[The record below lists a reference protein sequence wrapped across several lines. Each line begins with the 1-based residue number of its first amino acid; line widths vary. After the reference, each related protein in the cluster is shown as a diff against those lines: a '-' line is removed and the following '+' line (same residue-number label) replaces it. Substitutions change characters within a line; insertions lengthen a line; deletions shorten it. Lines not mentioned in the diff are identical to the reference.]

1 MEFRWSGFVG
11 PLAML
16 PVSVVSSKSEDFN
29 LTAESPT
36 GVWDN
41 RGRVNIRMP
50 LAQLPA
56 LPGAEH
62 DFISIPV
69 ATVVWVLFSIVY
81 LGTRLKSGRKI
92 PGRRLIGWASM
103 VLGAVVLWPMFTVKV
118 ANPWVTQNPVSTDQA
133 QKILTSLI
141 RNIYRAFDQRSESAV
156 YDVLARSIQG
166 DLLQKV
172 YLQTANSLSLDSQES
187 TRVRVTELQVDV
199 DGVKQIPGKGGFV
212 ADVVWNALGTVGHW
226 GHQHN
231 RVNRYTAKITV
242 KPDRPSIADKLSQ
255 AGSWKIMGLEI
266 LDEKRL

>member
-1 MEFRWSGFVG
+1 
-11 PLAML
+11 
-16 PVSVVSSKSEDFN
+16 
-29 LTAESPT
+29 
-36 GVWDN
+36 
-41 RGRVNIRMP
+41 
-50 LAQLPA
+50 LPA

-81 LGTRLKSGRKI
+81 LGTRSKSGRKI